1 MISMLYMWTHWSLC
15 DSFWKLSNDTGMMLG
30 KKIFYRWCR
39 HVICLLVK
47 LVY

>member
-30 KKIFYRWCR
+30 KKYSIDGADMSFACS
-39 HVICLLVK
+39 
-47 LVY
+47 